1 MKATASWGPFIYVLA
16 ALMCIA
22 PVKAKAEDIDIFIG
36 SSAGSRANPKI
47 LIILDNS
54 ANWVRASQ
62 RWPGGLTQ
70 GQAEVRAINALIAG
84 LDADVSLG
92 VMEYATVGTASDPQG
107 GFIRKSITPLVPAAK
122 SALSSSLST
131 IFNNINS
138 PDEGVP
144 EGFGYGDLMHSALNY
159 FSGKSTVA
167 PSSSVLSS
175 IADSAGYTSN
185 YSTFKSPL
193 GDDNACGRNFVI
205 FIANNSP
212 LAVGKD
218 HVANGP
224 ALTALGGS
232 ISPQLPYQNYTASTS
247 TAQTILGFTSACY
260 SSLASC
266 STTDYAAAC
275 ATGGTYDSCTCTN
288 NTTTSLTTCAA
299 GTQQYSVSGVTQTG
313 GSITTTGPTAGAPS
327 TTTGGVSA
335 CYVSSAAA
343 STAVISGADK
353 GGLSCPAG
361 SVTTVGATTTTTT
374 NSCAYSLVSTT
385 PSTTA
390 TQNCAAPAGLSVL
403 GVTSST
409 TTTPTRTTTACY
421 GTAGGISLGPSPW
434 VGGENPTD
442 AAGFTCPATSVS
454 VVGNTTTTTTYTCT
468 YSGVAGSGCAGG
480 GRNVEVTQTVTAT
493 PTSVTTTPGY
503 KYDVQQVAT
512 PSVTTRTI
520 IGGTSSST
528 LLGDTLLCYAS
539 GTDAITSAQF
549 NSTCASYN
557 GGCIAGSPSPASGT
571 CSSGARFQVVG
582 NNITNT
588 YTATGSSYIPSDGA
602 NADEW
607 ARFLQQPNAKNAAAS
622 PADTVMQSITTY
634 TIDVFN
640 VQQNVE
646 RTALLQSM
654 AKNGGGKY
662 FEAKSEAA
670 ILDALKRILA
680 EIQSV
685 NSTFASAS
693 LPVSATNRTQNANQV
708 FIGMFRPDP
717 EANPRW
723 FGNLKQYAIGRI
735 NGVLDLVDSV
745 GKSATNLQTGFIDDC
760 ATSFWTTDSG
770 SYWSAL
776 ATPIN
781 PSPQSNCLA
790 ISASQRYSDAP
801 DGPTVEKGGAAQVL
815 RKGNNPAAATYTENR
830 TMLTGTGSA
839 PSDFTLGSGSLSN
852 DLVNFTRGRDVNN
865 DTGRGG
871 SATTTTRPSIHG
883 DIVHARPLPINYGD
897 PIGVTVYYGAN
908 DGAYRAVDANT
919 GKERW
924 SYIAPEHYS
933 KLQRLKDNNFPVAY
947 PSIVALGI
955 ASSPKD
961 YFFDGSTGVYQ
972 SPDGSTVWIFPTQR
986 RGGRMMYAFD
996 VSTPTSNPRLMW
1008 RHGCPNLTDDVGCT
1022 TGGESYSSIGQTWS
1036 TPNVAFVK
1044 GFSETTPVIVVG
1056 GGYDRC
1062 EDVDSTTKAC
1072 GSAKGKIIYV
1082 INAETGN
1089 IIRSFR
1095 TLRNVAADVAM
1106 IDVDN
1111 DGFVDFGYALDT
1123 GGNVYRF
1130 DFVDSPSTLVTLSI
1144 ADWKFRRVA
1153 YTNGSARKFLFQ
1165 PSVFPT
1171 ANKVFVAMV
1180 SGDRER
1186 PLIENYP
1193 YTSPVVNRAYVY
1205 KDDLAVNIGAIDMD
1219 DGSINGPMINSSIS
1233 SASTCASTS
1242 LLNDSSKKGWFFDLT
1257 ENGRGEQG
1265 VTAALIVAGLVTF
1278 STNRPI
1284 PTSAASCS
1292 NALGEARG
1300 YLVNLFNGSGAIATS
1315 NNDACGGRRSSI
1327 FPGGGL
1333 PPSPVIGVVPVD
1345 GIPTAV
1351 LIGAPDPSGATT
1363 ATIGVTKVNPKI
1375 SNVRTRTY
1383 KSINTDQ

>member
-22 PVKAKAEDIDIFIG
+22 PVKAKAEDIDIFVG
-36 SSAGSRANPKI
+36 SSAGSKANPKI

-54 ANWVRASQ
+54 TNWSRASQ
-62 RWPGGLTQ
+62 KWPGGLTQ
-70 GQAEVRAINALIAG
+70 GQAEARAINSLIAG
-84 LDADVSLG
+84 LGADVSLG
-92 VMEYATVGTASDPQG
+92 LMEYATAGSGHPG
-107 GFIRKSITPLVPAAK
+107 GFIRKSITPMDSTNK
-122 SALSSSLST
+122 SALSSSMAT
-131 IFNNINS
+131 IYNDINA
-138 PDEGVP
+138 PNEKVP
-144 EGFGYGDLMHSALNY
+144 SSFGYGDLMYSALNY

-167 PSSSVLSS
+167 PSSGVVSS

-193 GDDNACGRNFVI
+193 EDGNACGRNFVI
-205 FIANNSP
+205 FLANNGP
-212 LAVGKD
+212 NAVNGD
-218 HVANGP
+218 TVANGS

-232 ISPQLPYQNYTASTS
+232 ISPQLQYQNYTASTS
-247 TAQTILGFTSACY
+247 IAQTILGFTSACY
-260 SSLASC
+260 SSLTSC
-266 STTDYAAAC
+266 STADYAAEC
-275 ATGGTYDSCTCTN
+275 AVDGTYDSCACTN
-288 NTTTSLTTCAA
+288 NTTTSTTTCAA
-299 GTQQYSVSGVTQTG
+299 GTQRYSVSGITNTG
-313 GSITTTGPTAGAPS
+313 GTTTTTGPTAGTPT

-335 CYVSSAAA
+335 CYTRSTAA
-343 STAVISGADK
+343 STAVTSGADT

-361 SVTTVGATTTTTT
+361 SVTTVGDTTTTTT

-390 TQNCAAPAGLSVL
+390 TQNCAATAGSSVL
-403 GVTSST
+403 GGTSIT
-409 TTTPTRTTTACY
+409 TTTPTKTTTSCY
-421 GTAGGISLGPSPW
+421 GDKTGIRGGSNPW
-434 VGGENPTD
+434 VGGTNPTD
-442 AAGFTCPATSVS
+442 AAGFTCPATLVS

-468 YSGVAGSGCAGG
+468 YSGAAGATAGCT
-480 GRNVEVTQTVTAT
+480 RSSQKVNVTQTVSAT
-493 PTSVTTTPGY
+493 PTSVTTTPAH
-503 KYDVQQVAT
+503 KYDVQRVAT
-512 PSVTTRTI
+512 PSVTTRTV
-520 IGGTSSST
+520 IGATSSST
-528 LLGDTLLCYAS
+528 LLGDTSLCYAS
-539 GTDAITSAQF
+539 GADAITSVQF

-557 GGCIAGSPSPASGT
+557 GGCIAGSPSPAAGI
-571 CSSGARFQVVG
+571 CSSGARYQVVG
-582 NNITNT
+582 NNITSTN
-588 YTATGSSYIPSDGA
+588 TATGSTYTPSDGA
-602 NADEW
+602 YADEW
-607 ARFLQQPNAKNAAAS
+607 ARFLQQPNAINAAAS
-622 PADTVMQSITTY
+622 PADTVKQSIMTY

-640 VQQNVE
+640 AQQDVE

-662 FEAKSEAA
+662 FAAKSEAA
-670 ILDALKRILA
+670 ILDALKRIMA

-685 NSTFASAS
+685 NATFASAS

-723 FGNLKQYAIGRI
+723 FGNLKQYAVGRV

-760 ATSFWTTDSG
+760 ATSFWTTDSE
-770 SYWSAL
+770 SYWSSL

-815 RKGNNPAAATYTENR
+815 RQGNNPAAAATDTENR

-839 PSDFTLGSGSLSN
+839 PVAFTTIPGEPSN

-871 SATTTTRPSIHG
+871 PATTITRPSIHG
-883 DIVHARPLPINYGD
+883 DIVHARPLPINYGGTT
-897 PIGVTVYYGAN
+897 GVTVYYGAN

-972 SPDGSTVWIFPTQR
+972 SQDGSTVWIFPTQR
-986 RGGRMMYAFD
+986 RGGRMIYAFD
-996 VSTPTSNPRLMW
+996 VSAPTSNPVLKW

-1022 TGGESYSSIGQTWS
+1022 TGGESYASIGQTWS

-1044 GFSETTPVIVVG
+1044 GFSATTPVIVVG

-1082 INAETGN
+1082 INADTGE
-1089 IIRSFR
+1089 ILR
-1095 TLRNVAADVAM
+1095 TFTTLNSVAADVAM

-1130 DFVDSPSTLVTLSI
+1130 DFVDSPSTLATLSR

-1171 ANKVFVAMV
+1171 ANKVYVAMV

-1205 KDDLAVNIGAIDMD
+1205 KDDLAVNSGAIDMD
-1219 DGSINGPMINSSIS
+1219 GATMIDSSTS
-1233 SASTCASTS
+1233 STSTCASRS
-1242 LLNDSSKKGWFFDLT
+1242 LLNSDARGWFFDLT
-1257 ENGRGEQG
+1257 ENGQGEQG
-1265 VTAALIVAGLVTF
+1265 VTSALIVAGLVTF
-1278 STNRPI
+1278 STNRPT

-1300 YLVNLFNGSGAIATS
+1300 YLVNLFNGSGAIATA

-1351 LIGAPDPSGATT
+1351 LIGAPDASGATT
-1363 ATIGVTKVNPKI
+1363 ATIGVTKVSPKI